1 VQVFIS
7 HSSKD
12 KPAVEALAL
21 ALRDYRTAKDSIA
34 VSFIPPSVLSP
45 LRSHDR
51 RCGRYRAVMIPST
64 DVFSQNTNVSCLVA
78 YRRFRYLPGICR
90 PLFIILSIR
99 L

>member
-45 LRSHDR
+45 LRSQR
-51 RCGRYRAVMIPST
+51 PALRP
-64 DVFSQNTNVSCLVA
+64 
-78 YRRFRYLPGICR
+78 LPGGYDSVNGRI
-90 PLFIILSIR
+90 
-99 L
+99 